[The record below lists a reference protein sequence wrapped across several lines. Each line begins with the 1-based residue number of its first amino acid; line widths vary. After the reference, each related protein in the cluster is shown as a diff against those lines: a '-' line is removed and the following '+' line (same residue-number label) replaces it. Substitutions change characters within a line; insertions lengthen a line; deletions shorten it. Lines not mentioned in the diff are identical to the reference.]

1 MTSWGSINAVLNRLV
16 REGVIT
22 AFKTNIA
29 DRRSA
34 LGLHVIV
41 TAPTADDRAKAEAV
55 RRQVARALALL
66 NEGVTVTIDRSGAGQ
81 RRADFSPGDASRRP
95 EE

>member
-29 DRRSA
+29 DRQSA
-34 LGLHVIV
+34 AGLHVVV
-41 TAPTADDRAKAEAV
+41 TASGSDADGKAEDV
-55 RRQVARALALL
+55 RRQVARELEPLT
-66 NEGVTVTIDRSGAGQ
+66 EGVTVTVDRSGAH
-81 RRADFSPGDASRRP
+81 S
-95 EE
+95 

>member
-1 MTSWGSINAVLNRLV
+1 MTSWGSINIVLNRLV

-41 TAPTADDRAKAEAV
+41 TAPGVEDRARAEAV
-55 RRQVARALALL
+55 RRRVARELAPVA
-66 NEGVTVTIDRSGAGQ
+66 GDATVTVDRSGAHRLEG
-81 RRADFSPGDASRRP
+81 
-95 EE
+95 